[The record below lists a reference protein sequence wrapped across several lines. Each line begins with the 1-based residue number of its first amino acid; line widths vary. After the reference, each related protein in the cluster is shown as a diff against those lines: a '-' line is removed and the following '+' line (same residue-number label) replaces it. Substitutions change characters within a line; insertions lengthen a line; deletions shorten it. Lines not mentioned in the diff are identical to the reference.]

1 MTKRPIMRGLAIF
14 LASCIGLAAGERTI
28 PVDMYILID
37 KSLSMAE
44 PGKYESLHAWVRDQL
59 LDQMLIEGDSI
70 TLYQFYG
77 KAERILSRTVNS
89 NEDKTAV
96 RKAINA
102 IHPDGQYTDIGLA
115 LDTLKQD
122 LDKRPPSDRFT
133 ILFLLTDLKHEAPWT
148 SRYAGEQEGFTSP
161 YLAQARILQH
171 DAWYEITLDMDIQD
185 KVVMTSKEL
194 YSTIQETRG
203 TAAAVVDNGDLYV
216 SADGSSDPG
225 SNLDAMEGQSGK
237 ARPTDAKPLP
247 QYLIPV
253 IVSITAF
260 ALAGIAVIV
269 AKSRSRKKEDDPQRT
284 GTRA

>member
-1 MTKRPIMRGLAIF
+1 MIKRPIMRGLAIF

-44 PGKYESLHAWVRDQL
+44 PGKFESLHTWVRDQL

-77 KAERILSRTVNS
+77 KAERILSRTVGS
-89 NEDKTAV
+89 DEDKSAV
-96 RKAINA
+96 RKTIDS
-102 IHPDGQYTDIGLA
+102 IRPDGQYTDIGLA

-133 ILFLLTDLKHEAPWT
+133 ILFLLTDLKQEAPWT
-148 SRYAGEQEGFTSP
+148 SRYAGEEDGFTSP

-203 TAAAVVDNGDLYV
+203 TAPTIIDNGDLYV
-216 SADGSSDPG
+216 STDSS
-225 SNLDAMEGQSGK
+225 SNPESDAEAMVGKSGQAGAKDS
-237 ARPTDAKPLP
+237 KPLP
-247 QYLIPV
+247 HYLIPV
-253 IVSITAF
+253 IVSLSVLTLARITV
-260 ALAGIAVIV
+260 IA
-269 AKSRSRKKEDDPQRT
+269 AKARSRKKDDDPQRT